1 MHESVILAG
10 ACTPGGDIFAGL
22 GTVCTNVLEAI
33 AIESALD
40 RAGLCVADVDCLIT
54 GHAYARRTAH
64 RACLPDRIPVIS
76 VSESGPCS
84 LHTIGLA
91 DRLIRSGE
99 REVVVVS
106 GVDPAVSRP
115 DQEERTRPDHEE
127 HTRPYGNAPSSGVVL
142 TRDIALALG
151 PEALSALAERADR
164 AVAVVLMRR
173 ARAEGLGLPWLAR
186 VSAHCTAG
194 GPTPSS
200 YEDAARAVG
209 RALRR
214 VPATPSDPRLV
225 HVRRTPPGSGT
236 GHEPAPRRVFD
247 TAGMR
252 MVLLLARTV
261 GRQGRALG
269 AMGMWGDH
277 RAEAVIVCSGAS

>member
-84 LHTIGLA
+84 LHTVGLA
-91 DRLIRSGE
+91 DGFIRSGQ

-106 GVDPAVSRP
+106 GVDPAV
-115 DQEERTRPDHEE
+115 TRPDHEE
-127 HTRPYGNAPSSGVVL
+127 PTRSHRKPPSSGVVL

-151 PEALSALAERADR
+151 PDALSGLTERADR

-173 ARAEGLGLPWLAR
+173 TRAEHLGLPWLAR
-186 VSAHCTAG
+186 VSAHCTAV

-200 YEDAARAVG
+200 YEDAARAVD

-214 VPATPSDPRLV
+214 VPSTPPDPRLV
-225 HVRRTPPGSGT
+225 QVSRTPPGSGPD
-236 GHEPAPRRVFD
+236 HEPTPQGVFD

-252 MVLLLARTV
+252 MVLLLARV
-261 GRQGRALG
+261 VERQGRALG
-269 AMGMWGDH
+269 ALGMWGDH